1 MNPIEEDGAQADLP
15 PVGDNAMSS
24 DLPLV
29 GDEDVTSGINYV
41 EKDEEASSGMNL
53 GEDGA
58 STDSSDSSD
67 IFLAVTRNGTK

>member
-1 MNPIEEDGAQADLP
+1 MNPMGEDGADA
-15 PVGDNAMSS
+15 

-29 GDEDVTSGINYV
+29 GDNVMSSDLLVVDEDVTSGLNYV

-67 IFLAVTRNGTK
+67 IFLAVTGNGTK